1 MGEIDAELY
10 EAYRATIYR
19 VFVPGEA
26 PIDVR
31 VDGASSSYAARL
43 DALLER
49 NGVEV
54 WAFITAWN
62 PESRPLSAEENDA
75 RHAELLQAIE
85 ASGWQFVEGAG
96 IPVNSDWAPEASLLV
111 LGISRDDAVALG
123 RRFGQNAIVAG
134 RRGGTAEL
142 VYCT

>member
-1 MGEIDAELY
+1 MGDIDAELD

-31 VDGASSSYAARL
+31 VDGASSTHAARL
-43 DALLER
+43 GALLAR

-62 PESRPLSAEENDA
+62 PGSRQLSAEENAA

-85 ASGWQFVEGAG
+85 AGGWPHFDGAG
-96 IPVNSDWAPEASLLV
+96 IPARADWSPEASLLV

-123 RRFGQNAIVAG
+123 RRFSQNAIVAG
-134 RRGGTAEL
+134 RRGGAAEL
-142 VYCT
+142 IYCG